1 MQITLTTP
9 RMYPL
14 RSEKSRGLNLAAPL
28 RLLTWAL
35 KTDPAPLR
43 CARITRPISGFQY
56 LENGKYAHFIL

>member
-14 RSEKSRGLNLAAPL
+14 RSEKSSGLNLAAPL

-43 CARITRPISGFQY
+43 CARITRPIFGFQY
-56 LENGKYAHFIL
+56 LQFERYKHIIL